1 MSSTET
7 SGSAPAGG
15 VQEDLRLIVSGN
27 FSEDALG
34 PDVYRAIVARVEAAP
49 RAYLQAFRALVARV
63 RGEGMDP
70 GRLSSLHLPWFL
82 TLLARTDPDA
92 AREGA
97 RELLGVYEHAT
108 RAAGLPGPG
117 MRGVEK
123 RGPPATEDEK
133 LADRLHSRAAELQR
147 LLQP

>member
-7 SGSAPAGG
+7 TGPGSTGG

-49 RAYLQAFRALVARV
+49 RAYLQAFLALVGRA

-82 TLLARTDPDA
+82 TLLARSDPEA

-97 RELLGVYEHAT
+97 RELLGVYEGAA

-117 MRGVEK
+117 ARAVEK
-123 RGPPATEDEK
+123 RGPPESEDDK
-133 LADRLHSRAAELQR
+133 VADRLQSRSAELRR
-147 LLQP
+147 LLEP